1 MSIVIWG
8 AQYVGN
14 GLIRNNN
21 GYNLMLFREILNLMF
36 CSRLRL
42 SRKLNNLKQKR
53 SLIRC
58 FSIEL
63 VE

>member
-21 GYNLMLFREILNLMF
+21 GYNLMLFRE
-36 CSRLRL
+36 RY
-42 SRKLNNLKQKR
+42 
-53 SLIRC
+53 
-58 FSIEL
+58 
-63 VE
+63 